1 MLAAICEQSMVGSP
15 SFNDIA
21 IHIESNSLHMPSRQA
36 VANRCNEAFEI
47 FIQSV
52 LEHVMAGRTSAGSV
66 GVPHDVSF
74 RDYKRVL
81 VQDSTII
88 MLPKALFPEYSGV
101 SNGHS
106 TVCNARIQ
114 ATYDLLSGR
123 LVAFSIDPY
132 SKNDMA
138 AAPELELQPGDLV
151 LRDRGYLTAGEIQR
165 HRASGADC
173 IYRHITGMTY
183 LDETSGR
190 PIDLPAL
197 LRKQGKLDLQVRLNN
212 DAGTKVRLVAAAV
225 DEETANLRRM
235 KAKKGTKGHNPSAA
249 VLELMDWTIFITTI
263 PKASAGFKALLG
275 IYGLRW
281 RIEVIFKAWK
291 SHLKFDVVHKV
302 SKRQLTILLKGRL
315 LVIAAC
321 ANMLYRRCEQA
332 VFHACRRRLSLLKFV
347 KYVTASPANLVR
359 LFRLLSG
366 TREDRDALCKVLAR
380 YCCYDKRKRRNF
392 NETWES
398 LA

>member
-1 MLAAICEQSMVGSP
+1 
-15 SFNDIA
+15 
-21 IHIESNSLHMPSRQA
+21 MPSRQA
-36 VANRCNEAFEI
+36 VAGRCNEKFEN
-47 FIQSV
+47 FIESV
-52 LEHVMAGRTSAGSV
+52 LEHVIARSV
-66 GVPHDVSF
+66 ATGPGADFFDTSF

-88 MLPKALFPEYSGV
+88 MLPKALFAEYSGV
-101 SNGHS
+101 SNAHS
-106 TVCNARIQ
+106 TVCNTRIQ
-114 ATYDLLSGR
+114 ATYDLLSDR

-132 SKNDMA
+132 SKNDLA

-151 LRDRGYLTAGEIQR
+151 LRDRGYLIADEIQR
-165 HRASGADC
+165 HRDAGADC
-173 IYRHITGMTY
+173 IYRHKTGITY
-183 LDETSGR
+183 LDETTGC

-197 LRKQGKLDLQVRLNN
+197 LRKHGKLDMQVRLNN
-212 DAGTKVRLVAAAV
+212 AARTRVRLVAAAV

-235 KAKKGTKGHNPSAA
+235 KARKETKGHNPSSA

-263 PKASAGFKALLG
+263 PKTNAGFKALLG

-291 SHLKFDVVHKV
+291 SHLKFDVIHQV
-302 SKRQLTILLKGRL
+302 SKCQLGILLKSRL

-321 ANMLYRRCEQA
+321 ANLLYRRCEQA
-332 VFHACRRRLSLLKFV
+332 VLQACGRRLSLLKFV

-366 TREDRDALCKVLAR
+366 TRKDSDALCKVLAQ

-392 NETWES
+392 TETWES

>member
-1 MLAAICEQSMVGSP
+1 MSGSP
-15 SFNDIA
+15 SFNDLA
-21 IHIESNSLHMPSRQA
+21 AHIESNSPHMPSRQA
-36 VANRCNEAFEI
+36 VAGRLNGAFEI

-52 LEHVMAGRTSAGSV
+52 LGHVIAGKVATGPGRA
-66 GVPHDVSF
+66 PFDVSF

-101 SNGHS
+101 SNAHS
-106 TVCNARIQ
+106 TVCNARVQ

-132 SKNDMA
+132 SKNDQS
-138 AAPELELQPGDLV
+138 AAPELDLQPGDLV
-151 LRDRGYLTAGEIQR
+151 LRDRGYLIADEIRR
-165 HRASGADC
+165 HRDAGADC
-173 IYRHITGMTY
+173 IYRHKTGITY
-183 LDETSGR
+183 LDETTGR

-197 LRKQGKLDLQVRLNN
+197 LKKHGKLDMRVRLNN
-212 DAGTKVRLVAAAV
+212 GARTMVRLVAAPV

-235 KAKKGTKGHNPSAA
+235 KAKKETKGHNPSAA
-249 VLELMDWTIFITTI
+249 VLELMAWTIFITTI
-263 PKASAGFKALLG
+263 PKAKATFESLLG

-291 SHLKFDVVHKV
+291 SHLKFHVVHQV
-302 SKRQLTILLKGRL
+302 SKRQLAILLKGRL

-321 ANMLYRRCEQA
+321 ANLLYRRCGHA
-332 VFHACRRRLSLLKFV
+332 VFKATGRRLSLLKFI
-347 KYVTASPANLVR
+347 KYIASPGNLVR
-359 LFRLLSG
+359 LFRSLSG
-366 TREDRDALCKVLAR
+366 TRGERDKQCEVLAR

-392 NETWES
+392 NEIWES